1 MRALLVALASAVILA
16 GCGASDTDQ
25 VQTTLNQFA
34 QAVATRNAKPIC
46 DRVLAPQL
54 VARLEGV
61 GLSCEYA
68 IDHLSR
74 EVHLRFEP
82 RADGG
87 HLNVALAS
95 MASKYLREVCMLQF
109 NRYWLAKRP
118 GLKPT
123 AGYPTDAGR
132 FFADIQPVLK
142 TDGTD
147 ERTVWRAK

>member
-68 IDHLSR
+68 IDHFFFR
-74 EVHLRFEP
+74 CKLRHPTLTVGKVAISGNNATALVYAGANGQSGGIFEI
-82 RADGG
+82 G
-87 HLNVALAS
+87 
-95 MASKYLREVCMLQF
+95 
-109 NRYWLAKRP
+109 LAKTSKGWRV
-118 GLKPT
+118 
-123 AGYPTDAGR
+123 ARESAERGR
-132 FFADIQPVLK
+132 GGGSAC
-142 TDGTD
+142 
-147 ERTVWRAK
+147 R